1 MIASFFT
8 GKGLKIALG
17 ALALVTIFASIQTV
31 RIEGVWCSD
40 VEAGEKPAC
49 IIRGFKQELQVVR
62 IDLAEAEAYG
72 RAEAA
77 KHKAT
82 KQAYR
87 EAQEEAAIAE
97 AARLARVVAEQKEIT
112 SEVEADYRQRI
123 AALRARADR
132 LRREA
137 EADRGSGAVGAANKF
152 EVSTSG
158 YPSSGTYENAD
169 CNAVFAGYV
178 AGEVAPLDDRIRC
191 GEQAEKEAVAHE
203 ALIGWVKGQLALNP
217 DRD

>member
-1 MIASFFT
+1 MLGLIASFFT

-17 ALALVTIFASIQTV
+17 ALALVTIFATVQTI

-49 IIRGFKQELQVVR
+49 IIRGFKQELQIVR

-137 EADRGSGAVGAANKF
+137 EANRGSGAAGAARDVQLS
-152 EVSTSG
+152 EAG
-158 YPSSGTYENAD
+158 DPASGTDEAPD
-169 CNAVFAGYV
+169 CNRIPSPD
-178 AGEVAPLDDRIRC
+178 PLTDIRC
-191 GEQAEKEAVAHE
+191 REIAEQQATQLD
-203 ALIGWVKGQLALNP
+203 ALISWVERQFRVEP
-217 DRD
+217 

>member
-1 MIASFFT
+1 MVGVIASFFT
-8 GKGLKIALG
+8 GKGLKLSLG

-31 RIEGVWCSD
+31 RIEGVWCSE

-112 SEVEADYRQRI
+112 SEVEADYRRRI
-123 AALRARADR
+123 AAVRARADR

-137 EADRGSGAVGAANKF
+137 EANRGSGAVGAPGDVQLPEA
-152 EVSTSG
+152 G
-158 YPSSGTYENAD
+158 DPASGTDE
-169 CNAVFAGYV
+169 
-178 AGEVAPLDDRIRC
+178 APRCDEIPARDPLTEIRC
-191 GEQAEKEAVAHE
+191 REIAEEQATQLD
-203 ALIGWVKGQLALNP
+203 ALIEWVSRQFRVEP
-217 DRD
+217 